1 MPSENRILSVI
12 IKELCFAYKRLS
24 NKRPLMSPV
33 HVVAYLKSED
43 CLFKK
48 GGIKVMKNM
57 KRRIISGLMAIAMII
72 GAVEESMITAYAY
85 MPGSGNQGQE
95 NTGQNA
101 SGGGAASLFDL
112 VSDDGQINSGS
123 EVARQNTD
131 GSFTT
136 IITKYKSIAVA
147 IMGILTIT
155 MLIFMLIQFT
165 KLGAA
170 GDNEIARKKAIMGIL
185 TTGIATALL
194 GGATIIVGFFWGAL
208 IGS

>member
-1 MPSENRILSVI
+1 MKAMKNLNTRI
-12 IKELCFAYKRLS
+12 
-24 NKRPLMSPV
+24 MSFLV
-33 HVVAYLKSED
+33 AIMLVFGAVGQSMTVAYAGPN
-43 CLFKK
+43 
-48 GGIKVMKNM
+48 GG
-57 KRRIISGLMAIAMII
+57 G
-72 GAVEESMITAYAY
+72 Y
-85 MPGSGNQGQE
+85 MPDSGGSG
-95 NTGQNA
+95 TGTGT
-101 SGGGAASLFDL
+101 GGGSTGSGIFDL
-112 VSDDGQINSGS
+112 VGDDGSINDSS
-123 EVARQNTD
+123 DVAQQNTD

-170 GDNEIARKKAIMGIL
+170 GDNEMARKKAIMGIL

-208 IGS
+208 TGSD

>member
-1 MPSENRILSVI
+1 MKAMKNLNTRI
-12 IKELCFAYKRLS
+12 
-24 NKRPLMSPV
+24 MSFLV
-33 HVVAYLKSED
+33 AIMLVFGAVGQSMTVAYAGPN
-43 CLFKK
+43 
-48 GGIKVMKNM
+48 GG
-57 KRRIISGLMAIAMII
+57 G
-72 GAVEESMITAYAY
+72 Y
-85 MPGSGNQGQE
+85 MPGSGGSG
-95 NTGQNA
+95 TGTGT
-101 SGGGAASLFDL
+101 GGGSTDSGIFDL
-112 VSDDGQINSGS
+112 VGDDGSINDSS
-123 EVARQNTD
+123 DVAQQNTD

-170 GDNEIARKKAIMGIL
+170 L

-208 IGS
+208 TGSD

>member
-1 MPSENRILSVI
+1 MKAMKNLNTRI
-12 IKELCFAYKRLS
+12 
-24 NKRPLMSPV
+24 MSFLV
-33 HVVAYLKSED
+33 AIMLVFGAVGQSMTVAYAGPN
-43 CLFKK
+43 
-48 GGIKVMKNM
+48 GG
-57 KRRIISGLMAIAMII
+57 G
-72 GAVEESMITAYAY
+72 Y
-85 MPGSGNQGQE
+85 MPGSGGSG
-95 NTGQNA
+95 TGTGT
-101 SGGGAASLFDL
+101 GGGSTDSGIFDL
-112 VSDDGQINSGS
+112 VGDDGSINDSS
-123 EVARQNTD
+123 DVAQQNTD

-170 GDNEIARKKAIMGIL
+170 GDNEMARKKAIMGIL

-208 IGS
+208 TGRD